1 MHKRR
6 VTKDAYNKSLAL
18 KAGAE
23 SKKAS
28 NFNGKTETKCYRYMI
43 SEKVRTHVP
52 VPAIK
57 KII

>member
-28 NFNGKTETKCYRYMI
+28 NFNGKTETKCYMI